1 MTFHVGPEMFMSQ
14 QHLNGLWHVTTE
26 VSTSIAISISI
37 STSSSTEMALPV
49 ARISSDLLGAFIIPR
64 LSAFGALMN
73 KRLVKHQHSLK
84 MARRVGW
91 FRDEEAGCDQRSI
104 YKPGLT
110 HDQDIWPI
118 YQIGHSSVNMQRS
131 N

>member
-1 MTFHVGPEMFMSQ
+1 MSQ

-104 YKPGLT
+104 YKPRLT